1 MSKSLRLAALG
12 LFVVTVTST
21 AFASSDVAANLQT
34 RGLLLTLMGIFFG
47 GMLVSLTPCVYPMI
61 PITLSIIG
69 ARSAT
74 SRPIVGFTRSFV
86 FVLGIASI
94 YTVLGLVVALSGGT
108 VGGLL
113 QKKEFLLALSL
124 LFIAMG
130 LSMLG
135 LFNLQLPPSIAAK
148 MQGSGNRGGFVGAFL
163 LGITT
168 GVVASPCGSPVLV
181 SILVLAGQGGQPGL
195 GAVMLFTY
203 ALGIG
208 MLFLV
213 LGAFPAFLNRVPKS
227 GVWMEDVKKFLG
239 LILVIA
245 AFYYLAL
252 ALPALLVMGMLISTC
267 LIFAAFIAIKSKE
280 RQQWPRLL
288 WSWRIAAL
296 ALAGVAAYV
305 GFALAPEL
313 LRSEQ
318 AGVQRRIAA
327 AERHGKNEAL
337 KAAALDGKTTATA
350 EAAPTAPPEDWLT
363 DEAAALAMAAE
374 HKWPVIIDF
383 GAEWCAACKQLQ
395 NQTFSKPAVE
405 KELARF
411 VKVYI
416 DCTEETPENQALQA
430 KYKSL
435 SLPTIVFK
443 DSNGNE
449 LEELRLMEF
458 ESEEKFLKRLEQVK

>member
-1 MSKSLRLAALG
+1 MSKTLRLVVIG
-12 LFVVTVTST
+12 LFLATMTSA
-21 AFASSDVAANLQT
+21 AFASSDVASNLES
-34 RGLLLTLMGIFFG
+34 RGLFLTLMGIFFG

-135 LFNLQLPPSIAAK
+135 LFNLQLPPSIASK

-163 LGITT
+163 LGVTT

-213 LGAFPAFLNRVPKS
+213 LGAFPAFLSKVPKS

-239 LILVIA
+239 LVLVIA

-252 ALPALLVMGMLISTC
+252 ALPTLLVMGMLIATC
-267 LIFAAFIAIKSKE
+267 LIFAAFITIKSKE

-288 WSWRIAAL
+288 WSWRAAAL

-305 GFALAPEL
+305 GFALAPGA

-318 AGVQRRIAA
+318 ASLQRQIAA
-327 AERHGKNEAL
+327 AERRGKNEAL
-337 KAAALDGKTTATA
+337 KTMALDGATTQTA
-350 EAAPTAPPEDWLT
+350 VAQPTAPPEDWLI
-363 DEAAALAMAAE
+363 DEAEALEMASAN
-374 HKWPVIIDF
+374 KWPVILDF
-383 GAEWCAACKQLQ
+383 GADWCAACKELEKK
-395 NQTFSKPAVE
+395 TFANPDVE
-405 KELARF
+405 KALARF
-411 VKVYI
+411 VKVRI
-416 DCTEETPENQALQA
+416 DSTEETPENLALKE
-430 KYKSL
+430 KYGWVA
-435 SLPTIVFK
+435 LPTVIFI
-443 DSNGNE
+443 DSNG
-449 LEELRLMEF
+449 EELKDLLLSEF
-458 ESEEKFLKRLEQVK
+458 EAPDQFLKRLEQVK